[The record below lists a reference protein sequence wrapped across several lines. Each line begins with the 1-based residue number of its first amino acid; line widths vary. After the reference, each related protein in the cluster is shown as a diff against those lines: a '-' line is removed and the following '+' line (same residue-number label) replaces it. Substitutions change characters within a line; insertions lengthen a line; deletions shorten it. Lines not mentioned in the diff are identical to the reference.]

1 MKKKFVENG
10 LEREIK
16 NGLDKH
22 DSERKSPDSD
32 EKSIRKRKLTS
43 KNAVADKKVSR

>member
-1 MKKKFVENG
+1 MYILRREILKKKFVENG

-32 EKSIRKRKLTS
+32 Q
-43 KNAVADKKVSR
+43 KKHPKKETNE

>member
-1 MKKKFVENG
+1 MENG

-32 EKSIRKRKLTS
+32 KKKHLKKETRNMLLPEKKFPAS
-43 KNAVADKKVSR
+43 